1 MWINLDNYVDTVTD
15 KTLSPALQQDTLNYQ
30 NQINERYQAL
40 EQKNMDQD
48 IKNYYDNKG
57 YTKLLWEWDFKGFL
71 YKSMWDAAQNREMPA
86 VIAASVFQ
94 PEIWMALMTTDCL
107 C

>member
-1 MWINLDNYVDTVTD
+1 VDTVTN

-57 YTKLLWEWDFKGFL
+57 YTKLL
-71 YKSMWDAAQNREMPA
+71 
-86 VIAASVFQ
+86 
-94 PEIWMALMTTDCL
+94 
-107 C
+107 